1 METTP
6 GSANNEVHIQ
16 SNQDTETR
24 QFMES
29 VRSLLADKITLSEQN
44 MLEDQY
50 RMILGKYFELGIEA
64 VSQVNPYLVLLGT
77 VLSYW

>member
-1 METTP
+1 
-6 GSANNEVHIQ
+6 
-16 SNQDTETR
+16 
-24 QFMES
+24 MES